1 MAALP
6 TFWKHLLTVLGGS
19 LAAQALPIVAAP
31 LITRLCTPGE
41 LGAFSVWLGVVAI
54 AAVAAT
60 LRMEF
65 AMVVDPGSIRQRLC
79 FGVVAWSS
87 TWLAV
92 VLTVALV
99 AARLLDLVAMS
110 WPGVLTLGLAAW
122 LTAGM
127 QTTLAYAASHNG
139 FAPAAKAR
147 IVAAGGVAGA
157 QLGLLVV
164 LAAVPWLTMRLTDA
178 GGDALLAGQLVGLAA
193 GLLAAR
199 RLLHLPLRG
208 AGLSTTEGASAD
220 PDFLAGAATTAA
232 RNATAV
238 RNDCQAVAA
247 RPGANSV
254 GGGNAA
260 MIAAPTNLTPAAV
273 ESPATA
279 TFASGDRV
287 PRSSQRPGNNAVLPW
302 LTRLRRLR
310 RQGWA
315 ALLPTTPQ
323 RRYLRHHRAFWRF
336 TLPSSLLNAAV
347 GQLPLLIIGARHGM
361 LAAGLFALTQ
371 RVLAAPI
378 SLLAASVLEVFKRES
393 VRQYQEHGDCR
404 PAYRH
409 ALRVLVALGA
419 VPALVLWVASP
430 ALFAFVFGA
439 GWRGAGEL
447 AQIMAPLFFLNFVAG
462 PLSYVFSVAGR
473 QKIELLWQVALF
485 ATTVAA
491 FAAPLSLAH
500 NVLAYSIGYS
510 LLYLVYLHLSYR
522 YALDRPPGRRLHA
535 AG

>member
-1 MAALP
+1 MSALP

-19 LAAQALPIVAAP
+19 LAAQALPIAAAP
-31 LITRLCTPGE
+31 LITRLCSPAE

-65 AMVVDPGSIRQRLC
+65 AMVVDPAPIRQRLC

-87 TWLAV
+87 GWLALL
-92 VLTVALV
+92 LTLALI
-99 AARLLDLVAMS
+99 AARLLDLVALS
-110 WPGVLTLGLAAW
+110 WPGVLTLGMAAW

-127 QTTLAYAASHNG
+127 QTTLAYATSHNG
-139 FAPAAKAR
+139 FAAAAKAR
-147 IVAAGGVAGA
+147 IAAAGGVAAVQLALLGLLAMPLFATTAGSRPWWGA
-157 QLGLLVV
+157 QLAGVGADALMAGQLAGLAIGLLV
-164 LAAVPWLTMRLTDA
+164 ARK
-178 GGDALLAGQLVGLAA
+178 LL
-193 GLLAAR
+193 R
-199 RLLHLPLRG
+199 LPLRSLPKSPLP
-208 AGLSTTEGASAD
+208 LSQKNPLRSAQESSVQVSQDASLQA
-220 PDFLAGAATTAA
+220 LAHRWA
-232 RNATAV
+232 
-238 RNDCQAVAA
+238 
-247 RPGANSV
+247 
-254 GGGNAA
+254 
-260 MIAAPTNLTPAAV
+260 
-273 ESPATA
+273 
-279 TFASGDRV
+279 
-287 PRSSQRPGNNAVLPW
+287 LPW
-302 LTRLRRLR
+302 LLWLRRLR
-310 RQGWA
+310 HRGLA
-315 ALLPTTPQ
+315 ALLPTAAQ
-323 RRYLRHHRAFWRF
+323 RRYLRRHRAFWRF

-347 GQLPLLIIGARHGM
+347 GQLPLLIIGARHGA

-393 VRQYQEHGDCR
+393 VRQYHEHGDCR

-409 ALRVLVALGA
+409 ALRVLLALGA
-419 VPALVLWVASP
+419 APALVLWVASP
-430 ALFAFVFGA
+430 ALFSLVFGTD
-439 GWRGAGEL
+439 WRGAGEL
-447 AQIMAPLFFLNFVAG
+447 AQLMAPLFFLNFVAG

-491 FAAPLSLAH
+491 FVAPLSLAH

-522 YALDRPPGRRLHA
+522 YALDRPQAGRHHA

>member
-1 MAALP
+1 MTAMTALTTLP

-31 LITRLCTPGE
+31 LITRLCTPAE
-41 LGAFSVWLGVVAI
+41 LGAFSVWLGIVAI

-65 AMVVDPGSIRQRLC
+65 AMVVDPGRIRQRLC

-87 TWLAV
+87 SWLAV
-92 VLTVALV
+92 VLTVALL
-99 AARLLDLVAMS
+99 AARWLDLVALS
-110 WPGVLTLGLAAW
+110 WPGILTLGLAAW

-139 FAPAAKAR
+139 FAAAAKAR
-147 IVAAGGVAGA
+147 IVAAGGVAGV
-157 QLGLLVV
+157 QLALLALLTGL
-164 LAAVPWLTMRLTDA
+164 PWLTSHLAGT
-178 GGDALLAGQLVGLAA
+178 GGDALLAGQLAGMAVGLV
-193 GLLAAR
+193 AAR
-199 RLLHLPLRG
+199 RLLNLPLRRFG
-208 AGLSTTEGASAD
+208 SGITARQAGDVNVAGASN
-220 PDFLAGAATTAA
+220 AA
-232 RNATAV
+232 
-238 RNDCQAVAA
+238 AVA
-247 RPGANSV
+247 SS
-254 GGGNAA
+254 AA
-260 MIAAPTNLTPAAV
+260 L
-273 ESPATA
+273 
-279 TFASGDRV
+279 R
-287 PRSSQRPGNNAVLPW
+287 W
-302 LTRLRRLR
+302 LTYLRRLR
-310 RQGWA
+310 RQGLA
-315 ALLPTTPQ
+315 ALLPTTAQ
-323 RRYLRHHRAFWRF
+323 RRYLRRHRAFWRF

-347 GQLPLLIIGARHGM
+347 GQLPLLIIGARHGVM
-361 LAAGLFALTQ
+361 AAGLFALTQ

-409 ALRVLVALGA
+409 ALRVLLALGA
-419 VPALVLWVASP
+419 APALVLWLASP
-430 ALFAFVFGA
+430 ALFGLVFGPA
-439 GWRGAGEL
+439 WRGAGEL

-491 FAAPLSLAH
+491 FTAPLSLAH

-522 YALDRPPGRRLHA
+522 YARERPSGRRFHV

>member
-19 LAAQALPIVAAP
+19 LVAQALPIVAAP

-54 AAVAAT
+54 ATVAAT

-65 AMVVDPGSIRQRLC
+65 AMVVDPGRIRQRLC

-87 TWLAV
+87 SWLAV

-127 QTTLAYAASHNG
+127 QTMLAYAASHNG
-139 FAPAAKAR
+139 FAAAAKAR
-147 IVAAGGVAGA
+147 IVAAAGVAGA
-157 QLGLLVV
+157 QLGLLAV
-164 LAAVPWLTMRLTDA
+164 LASLPWLTMRLTDA
-178 GGDALLAGQLVGLAA
+178 GGDALLAGQLAGLAA

-199 RLLHLPLRG
+199 RLLHLPLQR
-208 AGLSTTEGASAD
+208 AGSN
-220 PDFLAGAATTAA
+220 AA
-232 RNATAV
+232 RLQV
-238 RNDCQAVAA
+238 
-247 RPGANSV
+247 S
-254 GGGNAA
+254 
-260 MIAAPTNLTPAAV
+260 
-273 ESPATA
+273 
-279 TFASGDRV
+279 
-287 PRSSQRPGNNAVLPW
+287 
-302 LTRLRRLR
+302 LRRLR
-310 RQGWA
+310 RQGLA

-347 GQLPLLIIGARHGM
+347 GQLPLLIIGARHGVM
-361 LAAGLFALTQ
+361 AAGLFALTQ

-393 VRQYQEHGDCR
+393 VRQYHEHGDCR

-409 ALRVLVALGA
+409 ALRVLLALGA

-447 AQIMAPLFFLNFVAG
+447 AQIMAPLFFLNFIAG

-491 FAAPLSLAH
+491 FTAPLSLTH
-500 NVLAYSIGYS
+500 NVLAYSFGYS
-510 LLYLVYLHLSYR
+510 LLYLAYLHLSYR
-522 YALDRPPGRRLHA
+522 YALNRPPGRRLHA

>member
-65 AMVVDPGSIRQRLC
+65 AMVVDPGRIRQRLC

-127 QTTLAYAASHNG
+127 QTTLAYAASRHDPRLG
-139 FAPAAKAR
+139 RCRKAVVR
-147 IVAAGGVAGA
+147 GGVAGA
-157 QLGLLVV
+157 QLGLLGL
-164 LAAVPWLTMRLTDA
+164 LAMLASLPWLTMRLTDA

-208 AGLSTTEGASAD
+208 AGLK
-220 PDFLAGAATTAA
+220 AA
-232 RNATAV
+232 RLQV
-238 RNDCQAVAA
+238 Y
-247 RPGANSV
+247 
-254 GGGNAA
+254 
-260 MIAAPTNLTPAAV
+260 
-273 ESPATA
+273 
-279 TFASGDRV
+279 
-287 PRSSQRPGNNAVLPW
+287 
-302 LTRLRRLR
+302 LRRLH

-315 ALLPTTPQ
+315 ALLPTAPQ
-323 RRYLRHHRAFWRF
+323 RRYLCHHRAFWRF

-347 GQLPLLIIGARHGM
+347 GQLPLLIIGARHGVM
-361 LAAGLFALTQ
+361 AAGLFALTQ

-409 ALRVLVALGA
+409 ALRVLLALGA
-419 VPALVLWVASP
+419 VPASVLWVASP
-430 ALFAFVFGA
+430 ALFSFVFGA
-439 GWRGAGEL
+439 DWRGAGEL

>member
-65 AMVVDPGSIRQRLC
+65 AMVVDPGRIRQRLC

-92 VLTVALV
+92 VLMVALV

-122 LTAGM
+122 LTAAM
-127 QTTLAYAASHNG
+127 QTSLAYAASHNG
-139 FAPAAKAR
+139 FAAAAKAR

-157 QLGLLVV
+157 QLGLLGL
-164 LAAVPWLTMRLTDA
+164 LAMLASLPWLTMRLTDT
-178 GGDALLAGQLVGLAA
+178 GGDVLLAGQLVGLAA

-208 AGLSTTEGASAD
+208 AGLK
-220 PDFLAGAATTAA
+220 AA
-232 RNATAV
+232 RLQV
-238 RNDCQAVAA
+238 Y
-247 RPGANSV
+247 
-254 GGGNAA
+254 
-260 MIAAPTNLTPAAV
+260 
-273 ESPATA
+273 
-279 TFASGDRV
+279 
-287 PRSSQRPGNNAVLPW
+287 
-302 LTRLRRLR
+302 LRRLH

-347 GQLPLLIIGARHGM
+347 GQLPLLIIGARHGVM
-361 LAAGLFALTQ
+361 AAGLFALTQ

-409 ALRVLVALGA
+409 ALRVLLALGA
-419 VPALVLWVASP
+419 VPASVLWVASP
-430 ALFAFVFGA
+430 ALFSFVFGA
-439 GWRGAGEL
+439 DWRGAGEL

-491 FAAPLSLAH
+491 FAAPLSLSH

-522 YALDRPPGRRLHA
+522 YALDRLPGRRLHA

>member
-65 AMVVDPGSIRQRLC
+65 AMVVDPGRIRQRLC

-122 LTAGM
+122 LTAAM
-127 QTTLAYAASHNG
+127 QTSLAYAASHNG
-139 FAPAAKAR
+139 FAAAAKAR

-157 QLGLLVV
+157 QLGLLVM
-164 LAAVPWLTMRLTDA
+164 LASLPWLTMRLTDT

-208 AGLSTTEGASAD
+208 AGLK
-220 PDFLAGAATTAA
+220 AA
-232 RNATAV
+232 RLQV
-238 RNDCQAVAA
+238 Y
-247 RPGANSV
+247 
-254 GGGNAA
+254 
-260 MIAAPTNLTPAAV
+260 
-273 ESPATA
+273 
-279 TFASGDRV
+279 
-287 PRSSQRPGNNAVLPW
+287 
-302 LTRLRRLR
+302 LRRLH

-347 GQLPLLIIGARHGM
+347 GQLPLLIIGARHGVM
-361 LAAGLFALTQ
+361 AAGLFALTQ

-409 ALRVLVALGA
+409 ALRVLLALGA
-419 VPALVLWVASP
+419 VPASVLWVASP
-430 ALFAFVFGA
+430 ALFSFVFGA
-439 GWRGAGEL
+439 DWRGAGEL

>member
-54 AAVAAT
+54 ATVAAT

-65 AMVVDPGSIRQRLC
+65 AMVVDPGRIRQRLC

-87 TWLAV
+87 SWLAV

-127 QTTLAYAASHNG
+127 QTMLAYAASHNG
-139 FAPAAKAR
+139 FAAAAKAR

-157 QLGLLVV
+157 QLGLLAL
-164 LAAVPWLTMRLTDA
+164 LAGMPWVTLRLAGA

-199 RLLHLPLRG
+199 QLLHLPLRG
-208 AGLSTTEGASAD
+208 GGLSTLTGPTDVAAAASPVSATSAD
-220 PDFLAGAATTAA
+220 VERAANTLERPSNGIALA
-232 RNATAV
+232 
-238 RNDCQAVAA
+238 
-247 RPGANSV
+247 
-254 GGGNAA
+254 
-260 MIAAPTNLTPAAV
+260 
-273 ESPATA
+273 
-279 TFASGDRV
+279 
-287 PRSSQRPGNNAVLPW
+287 W

-347 GQLPLLIIGARHGM
+347 GQLPLLIIGARHGVM
-361 LAAGLFALTQ
+361 AAGLFALTQ

-409 ALRVLVALGA
+409 ALRVLLTLGA
-419 VPALVLWVASP
+419 APALVLWVASP

-447 AQIMAPLFFLNFVAG
+447 AQIMAPLFFLNFIAG

-491 FAAPLSLAH
+491 FTAPLSLTH
-500 NVLAYSIGYS
+500 NVLAYSFGYS
-510 LLYLVYLHLSYR
+510 LLYLAYLHLSYR
-522 YALDRPPGRRLHA
+522 YALNRPPGRRLHA

>member
-65 AMVVDPGSIRQRLC
+65 AMVVDPGRIRQRLC

-122 LTAGM
+122 LTAAM
-127 QTTLAYAASHNG
+127 QTSLAYAASHNG
-139 FAPAAKAR
+139 FAAAAKAR

-157 QLGLLVV
+157 QLGLLVM
-164 LAAVPWLTMRLTDA
+164 LASLPWLTMRLTDA

-208 AGLSTTEGASAD
+208 AGLK
-220 PDFLAGAATTAA
+220 AA
-232 RNATAV
+232 RLQV
-238 RNDCQAVAA
+238 Y
-247 RPGANSV
+247 
-254 GGGNAA
+254 
-260 MIAAPTNLTPAAV
+260 
-273 ESPATA
+273 
-279 TFASGDRV
+279 
-287 PRSSQRPGNNAVLPW
+287 
-302 LTRLRRLR
+302 LRRLH

-347 GQLPLLIIGARHGM
+347 GQLPLLIIGARHGVM
-361 LAAGLFALTQ
+361 AAGLFALTQ

-409 ALRVLVALGA
+409 ALRVLLALGA
-419 VPALVLWVASP
+419 VPASVLWVASP
-430 ALFAFVFGA
+430 ALFSFVFGA
-439 GWRGAGEL
+439 DWRGAGEL

>member
-65 AMVVDPGSIRQRLC
+65 AMVVDPGRIRQRLC

-122 LTAGM
+122 LTASM
-127 QTTLAYAASHNG
+127 QTSLAYAASHNG
-139 FAPAAKAR
+139 FAAAAKAR

-157 QLGLLVV
+157 QLGLLVM
-164 LAAVPWLTMRLTDA
+164 LASLPWLTMRLTDT

-208 AGLSTTEGASAD
+208 AGLK
-220 PDFLAGAATTAA
+220 AA
-232 RNATAV
+232 RLQV
-238 RNDCQAVAA
+238 Y
-247 RPGANSV
+247 
-254 GGGNAA
+254 
-260 MIAAPTNLTPAAV
+260 
-273 ESPATA
+273 
-279 TFASGDRV
+279 
-287 PRSSQRPGNNAVLPW
+287 
-302 LTRLRRLR
+302 LRRLH

-347 GQLPLLIIGARHGM
+347 GQLPLLIIGARHGVM
-361 LAAGLFALTQ
+361 AAGLFALTQ

-409 ALRVLVALGA
+409 ALRVLLALGA
-419 VPALVLWVASP
+419 VPASVLWVASP
-430 ALFAFVFGA
+430 ALFSFVFGA
-439 GWRGAGEL
+439 DWRGAGEL